1 MRETRIL
8 VISIL
13 IGLIVVLGL
22 QCTAVAMAAKTNT
35 TSPANNTT
43 IPVASNPPKPTAIPT
58 GSINGTVYDS
68 ANNLVPDADVYLKDA
83 SGTVMGL
90 TITDRN
96 GSYVYTELEPGNYTI
111 IVQTEGYMWI
121 AKTFVN
127 TGNST
132 RANVFMPDYVHWPAV
147 TPWPTPV
154 PRANDTTLSAS
165 PKSGAVKVTA
175 APTVVPASG
184 NDTTDSTSTTNA
196 TKPSANLTSN
206 GTASNNTHVSAMS
219 NSTSGDV
226 NESESGDIF
235 SGIIGFFK
243 SIFGM

>member
-13 IGLIVVLGL
+13 IVLIVVLGL
-22 QCTAVAMAAKTNT
+22 QCTAVATAAKTNT

-43 IPVASNPPKPTAIPT
+43 IPVASNPPKPTVIPT

-83 SGTVMGL
+83 SGTIMGL

-96 GSYVYTELEPGNYTI
+96 GSYVYTELEQGNYSI
-111 IVQTEGYMWI
+111 IVQIDGYMWI
-121 AKTFVN
+121 AKPVVKMGN
-127 TGNST
+127 TT
-132 RANVFMPDYVHWPAV
+132 VANVFMPDYVHWPAV

-175 APTVVPASG
+175 APTSAANASAG
-184 NDTTDSTSTTNA
+184 NASVADISGSG
-196 TKPSANLTSN
+196 LN
-206 GTASNNTHVSAMS
+206 GTNNSTASSENMTQ
-219 NSTSGDV
+219 NSTSEEG
-226 NESESGDIF
+226 SGDIF

-243 SIFGM
+243 SLLGM

>member
-13 IGLIVVLGL
+13 IVLIVVLSL
-22 QCTAVAMAAKTNT
+22 QCTAVATAAKTNT

-43 IPVASNPPKPTAIPT
+43 IPVASNPPKLTVIPT

-111 IVQTEGYMWI
+111 IVQTDGYMWI

-175 APTVVPASG
+175 APTSAANTSAGNTSVADISRSG
-184 NDTTDSTSTTNA
+184 
-196 TKPSANLTSN
+196 LN
-206 GTASNNTHVSAMS
+206 GTNNSTASSENMTQ
-219 NSTSGDV
+219 NSTSEEG
-226 NESESGDIF
+226 SGDIF
-235 SGIIGFFK
+235 SGIVGFFK
-243 SIFGM
+243 SLLGM